1 MKQRL
6 FDPKRLCRWTD
17 GAMELLIGFFL
28 SAFLLIIPLPGAS
41 EKAGYGRISEL
52 KTECLYALVGL
63 ILLLAL
69 LCFVR
74 ECVDARKT
82 GKRLRPLTG
91 TQLAALGFLLCTL
104 ASAALSPYGEKAW
117 VDSVA
122 HETALT
128 VVLYVLFFLAVSRWG
143 RATRRLRTVLFW
155 TMAAFCLLC
164 LLQMLGKNP
173 FGLYPRNMSFY
184 DGYDVQYRGAY
195 LGTVGNV
202 DLASAFLA
210 LVIPILAVSSLK
222 RPLRTVWQFW
232 LLAAFCTGI
241 LIWLRVLC
249 GLVGLLFGA
258 AVSLVVLCPA
268 LCRKR
273 VLLVLSVSTVVGIVL
288 LWSFDP
294 TVQFLHE
301 LHELLHGRAE
311 DSFGTGRF
319 FIWRQML
326 ERVPE
331 RLWFGIGPDAVREA
345 GLLPFVRY
353 DASGSIAATAAITD
367 AHCYPLQI
375 LFCQGLLALL
385 CWLTTVGLVLR
396 RWVAARAN
404 RAAAALGSG
413 LVCFLGAMCFC
424 FSSVIIMPFFWLTL
438 GLLEAETT
446 DTVRLLKSKHPMNS
460 LQSSEKMIH

>member
-1 MKQRL
+1 MERRL
-6 FDPKRLCRWTD
+6 LDPERLRRWTD
-17 GAMELLIGFFL
+17 GGMELLIGLFL
-28 SAFLLIIPLPGAS
+28 SVYLLIIPLSGAS
-41 EKAGYGRISEL
+41 GKAGYGRISGL

-63 ILLLAL
+63 ILLFGL
-69 LCFVR
+69 LCFIR
-74 ECVDARKT
+74 ECGSARKT
-82 GKRLRPLTG
+82 GQRLRPLTG

-104 ASAALSPYGEKAW
+104 ASAVLSPYGDKVW

-128 VVLYVLFFLAVSRWG
+128 VMLYVLFFLAVSRWG
-143 RATRRLRTVLFW
+143 RATRRLRNVLFW

-232 LLAAFCTGI
+232 LLAAFCAGI
-241 LIWLRVLC
+241 LIWLQVLC

-258 AVSLVVLCPA
+258 AVSLVVLAPA
-268 LCRKR
+268 QKRKW
-273 VLLVLSVSTVVGIVL
+273 VLIVLGVLALVGILVL
-288 LWSFDP
+288 WSLDLP
-294 TVQFLHE
+294 VQLLHE

-353 DASGSIAATAAITD
+353 DASGSVAATAAITD

-385 CWLTTVGLVLR
+385 CWLTTVGLALKH
-396 RWVAARAN
+396 WAEARTN
-404 RAAAALGSG
+404 HAAALGSG

-446 DTVRLLKSKHPMNS
+446 SP
-460 LQSSEKMIH
+460 

>member
-1 MKQRL
+1 ME
-6 FDPKRLCRWTD
+6 KRLLDPERLRRWTD
-17 GAMELLIGFFL
+17 GGMELLIGLFL
-28 SAFLLIIPLPGAS
+28 SLYLLIIPLSGAS
-41 EKAGYGRISEL
+41 GKAGYGRISGL

-63 ILLLAL
+63 ILLFGL
-69 LCFVR
+69 LCFIR
-74 ECVDARKT
+74 ECGSARKT
-82 GKRLRPLTG
+82 GQRLRPLTG

-104 ASAALSPYGEKAW
+104 ASAVLSPYGDKVW

-128 VVLYVLFFLAVSRWG
+128 VMLYVLFFLAVSRWG
-143 RATRRLRTVLFW
+143 RATRRLRNLLFW

-173 FGLYPRNMSFY
+173 FGLYPKDMSFY

-195 LGTVGNV
+195 VGTVGNV

-222 RPLRTVWQFW
+222 KPLRTVWQFW
-232 LLAAFCTGI
+232 LLAAFCVGI

-258 AVSLVVLCPA
+258 AVSLVVLAPA
-268 LCRKR
+268 QKRKW
-273 VLLVLSVSTVVGIVL
+273 VLLGFGVLALLGIVV
-288 LWSFDP
+288 LWSFDLP
-294 TVQFLHE
+294 VQLLHE
-301 LHELLHGRAE
+301 LHELLHGRVE

-326 ERVPE
+326 ERLPE

-385 CWLTTVGLVLR
+385 CWLTTVGLALKD
-396 RWVAARAN
+396 WAEARAN

-413 LVCFLGAMCFC
+413 LVCFLCAMCFC

-438 GLLEAETT
+438 GLLEAETA
-446 DTVRLLKSKHPMNS
+446 SP
-460 LQSSEKMIH
+460 